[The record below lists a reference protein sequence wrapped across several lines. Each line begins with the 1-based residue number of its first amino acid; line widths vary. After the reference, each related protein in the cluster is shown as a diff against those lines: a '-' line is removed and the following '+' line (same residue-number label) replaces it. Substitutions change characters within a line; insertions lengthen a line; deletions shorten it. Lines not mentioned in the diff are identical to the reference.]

1 MTEIAERVA
10 SEPGSTLMMSPSI
23 RGRSGRAEIRPV
35 LPQSK
40 SEQREMLQDFLT
52 NWSGPQ
58 SVKTKI
64 LKAHE
69 EESFVLDLEGK
80 HLSSLPD
87 GLFLLPHLGNLIV
100 NGNPSLKNLPPDLAY
115 APALARIQ
123 ANDCDLHEL
132 PENIGQAGELVM
144 LEIKNNGQ
152 LTELPASMADLKKFE
167 VIEATRCNLVVL
179 PEGGMGPKI
188 RQIDLSNNPRLSHLP
203 EKLGESPN
211 IEHLELKGC
220 SLSSIPSG
228 IGALPKLK
236 SLNLADNAAMQ
247 QLPPGLNF
255 KKVHVGTRGTQIRL
269 MDLVLNQPISP
280 PVRKEQDAKLKHVQ
294 KHWGTI
300 QKLIETGGARV
311 AQKAE
316 AARLEVDQGRAGLSN
331 TAQSTPLA
339 GRNWK
344 AANHQIKEWIG
355 QHQPLDTDHLKRLN
369 AMLGQG
375 TMPFNDPDAFEKF
388 GARFGEFRRQPTGF
402 PQGSAA
408 AAVVDEREVGAEMAQ
423 FDEWFEQASAQVSQG
438 QMSPAELSAATV
450 QRLMSIHPFPDANG
464 RTARLAGDWVLMSY
478 GLPPANSPK
487 HPIIVFSSGRNPE
500 GPDDA
505 FALTVEG
512 MTKTVEIYEKHLGL
526 KTSRR

>member
-1 MTEIAERVA
+1 
-10 SEPGSTLMMSPSI
+10 MMSPSI
-23 RGRSGRAEIRPV
+23 RGQAVRSEIRPV

-40 SEQREMLQDFLT
+40 SEQRELLEDFLT
-52 NWSGPQ
+52 NWAGPQ

-69 EESFVLDLEGK
+69 QESFVLDLEGK
-80 HLSSLPD
+80 HLNSLPD

-167 VIEATRCNLVVL
+167 VIEASRCNLVVL

-188 RQIDLSNNPRLSHLP
+188 RQIDLSDNPGLRHLP
-203 EKLGESPN
+203 EIFAEGTN

-220 SLSSIPSG
+220 SLSNIPDG
-228 IGALPKLK
+228 IGRLPKLRA
-236 SLNLADNAAMQ
+236 LNLADNIDMQ
-247 QLPPGLNF
+247 QLPSGLDF

-280 PVRKEQDAKLKHVQ
+280 QVRKEQEAKLKHVQ
-294 KHWGTI
+294 KQWGTI
-300 QKLIETGGARV
+300 QKLIETGSART
-311 AQKAE
+311 AERAE

-331 TAQSTPLA
+331 TAKSTPLA

-344 AANHQIKEWIG
+344 AADHQMKDWIG
-355 QHQPLDTDHLKRLN
+355 QNHPLDTEHLKRLN
-369 AMLGQG
+369 ALLGKG

-402 PQGSAA
+402 PQGTSA
-408 AAVVDEREVGAEMAQ
+408 AAVVDEREVGAEMAH
-423 FDEWFEQASAQVSQG
+423 FDEWFEHASAQVDQG
-438 QMSPAELSAATV
+438 RMSPAELAAATV
-450 QRLMSIHPFPDANG
+450 QRLISIHPFPDANG

-478 GLPPANSPK
+478 GLPPVNSPQR
-487 HPIIVFSSGRNPE
+487 PIIVYSSGRNPN

-505 FALTVEG
+505 LAWTVEG
-512 MTKTVEIYEKHLGL
+512 ITKTVEIYEKQVGL
-526 KTSRR
+526 KPSKR